1 MGCHPLRE
9 VPSLRRRGSTLT
21 WLVSARLFLRAIRA
35 RALVATATC
44 ACLADHAQ
52 HFISGPLSVAGDDLE
67 GCTAVARLPRLYA
80 SGQNGAVV
88 PVADAVQ
95 HVHLDL
101 VGAVFDAKAG
111 RSSKKLEQFVS
122 EVDRLNS

>member
-9 VPSLRRRGSTLT
+9 APSLRRRGSISMI
-21 WLVSARLFLRAIRA
+21 VVARLLLAAVRA

-44 ACLADHAQ
+44 ACLADHAR
-52 HFISGPLSVAGDDLE
+52 HSISGPLSVAGDDLD

-111 RSSKKLEQFVS
+111 RSSKKLERFVS